1 MSSQGAYWKS
11 ADGNLRGAGSSAS
24 PQVKNRVLAW
34 LIARAD
40 ERKPE
45 HWVTRYGSVLVVLAI
60 ATLIRWAIDPFL
72 GDTAPHGFYIIGSV
86 YIAWRRGLGPAL
98 MCVLVGAVLATY
110 LFVQPRHS
118 LFTISGVENQINLAL
133 TLFLGVSMA
142 LVSESLRIAAAE
154 NARLYR
160 QAKEADLRKD
170 EFLAMLAH
178 ELRNPL
184 VPIRNALY
192 VLNAKGSPDPD
203 IAVMRELMQR
213 QVNHL
218 IRMVDDLLD
227 VSRMTRG
234 IIELRRETVP
244 ASELISAALEISEP
258 LIEGK
263 RQQLTVSIPPADARL
278 FADRIRLTQALANLL
293 NNASRYTEPDGRIWL
308 TSEVRDETLVVRI
321 RDTGVGIAPAM
332 LERIFELF
340 EQVDPGKNA
349 QGGLGIGLTLA
360 KSLVEKH
367 GGTIEAHSP
376 GLGMGSE
383 FVVHLPL
390 ARETQMYERPPVS
403 RPSSARAPQV
413 RRRVL
418 VIDDSVPTAQSMA
431 RVLEL
436 WNHEVRVCFDAASA
450 LQVAQEF
457 HPEVVLSD
465 LSLPEVDGY
474 QFARRLRQLP
484 GMDKTR
490 LIAITG
496 HGHEDDRQRSTEA
509 GFDQHLLKPVSPD
522 VLAEIMTNI

>member
-1 MSSQGAYWKS
+1 MSSHGAYWKP
-11 ADGNLRGAGSSAS
+11 ADGDLPETRPGPS
-24 PQVKNRVLAW
+24 PPVKNRVLAW

-40 ERKPE
+40 QRKPE
-45 HWVTRYGSVLVVLAI
+45 HWITRYGSVVVVLFI
-60 ATLIRWAIDPFL
+60 ATLIRWALDPWM
-72 GDTAPHGFYIIGSV
+72 GETAPHGFYVIGSV

-98 MCVLVGAVLATY
+98 MCVLLGAVLATY
-110 LFVQPRHS
+110 LFVQPRYS
-118 LFTISGVENQINLAL
+118 LFTISGVENQINLVL

-160 QAKEADLRKD
+160 QAKEADVRKD

-192 VLNAKGSPDPD
+192 VLNAKGSIDPD
-203 IAVMRELMQR
+203 VAAMRELMQR

-218 IRMVDDLLD
+218 IRLVDDLLD

-234 IIELRRETVP
+234 IVELRREAVP
-244 ASELISAALEISEP
+244 ACEVISAALEISRP
-258 LIEGK
+258 LIDAK
-263 RQQLTVSIPPADARL
+263 QQQLSVSMPAPDLRL
-278 FADRIRLTQALANLL
+278 NADRIRMTQALANLL
-293 NNASRYTEPDGRIWL
+293 NNASRYTKPEGKIWVS
-308 TSEVRDETLVVRI
+308 TDVRDDILAVHI
-321 RDTGVGIAPAM
+321 RDNGVGIAPHM
-332 LERIFELF
+332 IGRIFDLF
-340 EQVDPGKNA
+340 EQVDAGKNA

-360 KSLVEKH
+360 NSLVEKH
-367 GGTIEAHSP
+367 GGTVEAHSA

-383 FVVHLPL
+383 FVVRLPL
-390 ARETQMYERPPVS
+390 ARETQMYERPAANRTNS
-403 RPSSARAPQV
+403 GRPAQI

-418 VIDDSVPTAQSMA
+418 VIDDSVATAQSMA

-436 WNHEVRVCFDAASA
+436 WNHDVRVCYDAASA
-450 LQVAQEF
+450 LTVAQEF
-457 HPEVVLSD
+457 QPEVVLSD
-465 LSLPEVDGY
+465 ISLPEMDGY
-474 QFARRLRQLP
+474 QLAKQLRQLP

-496 HGHEDDRQRSTEA
+496 HGQEDDRQRSSEA

-522 VLAEIMTNI
+522 LLAEIMSA